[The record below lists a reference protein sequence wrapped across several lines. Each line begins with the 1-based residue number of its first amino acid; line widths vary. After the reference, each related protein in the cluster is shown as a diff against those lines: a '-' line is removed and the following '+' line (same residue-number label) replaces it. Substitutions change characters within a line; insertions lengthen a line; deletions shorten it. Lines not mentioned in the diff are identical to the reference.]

1 MKVEI
6 PVQSLSV
13 LIEEGLN
20 LLTNGRKIEDSK
32 SIYWYIRSK
41 TALDRLSLKEDIL
54 DKFKYSLNI
63 EERVMIL
70 QSISEL
76 DFEC

>member
-1 MKVEI
+1 MEI